1 MSDIIDSLDG
11 LASMCHE
18 YPSDPHNTEMYG
30 KIISKCSEL
39 AYQYLRTDYY
49 VPPTVGRMVY
59 RKYGDGGD
67 IHINRT
73 LQEICSKGRSMDAI
87 ISRQRVK
94 DINLDNFAFVIDRS
108 AAITAKGLSRNTGAH
123 IDRSNNPE
131 ILEKIAAISILES
144 IKKTSDIIDI
154 VTYGKNVEGPFN
166 EQQYTYRNM
175 LLDRGKGANRL
186 DHALAR
192 LLQLQWDRR
201 PGVKHLVILTS
212 GMPETGRMNLLDD
225 IEVQET
231 VLQYLD
237 HMQKRGVRILYLP
250 VIVDETFAN
259 KRVGS
264 HSPRSFAQKITRLGI
279 PIAELGDL
287 ETLPDVLRDGF
298 KQMLS
303 CRMHVSLF
311 E

>member
-1 MSDIIDSLDG
+1 MPDIIDSLDG

-18 YPSDPHNTEMYG
+18 YPSDPHNTEMYAR
-30 KIISKCSEL
+30 IVSMCSEL

-49 VPPTVGRMVY
+49 IPPAVGRMVY
-59 RKYGDGGD
+59 RKYGAGGN

-73 LQEICSKGRSMDAI
+73 MQEICSKGRSLEAI
-87 ISRQRVK
+87 VSRQRVK
-94 DINLDNFAFVIDRS
+94 DIKLDNFAFVIDRS
-108 AAITAKGLSRNTGAH
+108 DAITAKGLGRKTGTH
-123 IDRSNNPE
+123 IDVSNNPE
-131 ILEKIAAISILES
+131 IIEKIAAISILES
-144 IKKTSDIIDI
+144 IKKTSDVIDI
-154 VTYGKNVEGPFN
+154 VTYGKDVEGPLN
-166 EQQYTYRNM
+166 EQQYTYNEM
-175 LLDRGKGANRL
+175 LLDGGEGANRL
-186 DHALAR
+186 DLALAR

-201 PGVKHLVILTS
+201 PGVKHLIILTS

-231 VLQYLD
+231 VLQYLN
-237 HMQKRGVRILYLP
+237 HMQKRGVRALYLP
-250 VIVDETFAN
+250 VITDEGFAN

-264 HSPRSFAQKITRLGI
+264 HSPRSFSQKIARIGI
-279 PIAELGDL
+279 PTAELGDL
-287 ETLPDVLRDGF
+287 DTLPDVLRSGF

>member
-1 MSDIIDSLDG
+1 MPNIIESLDG

-18 YPSDPHNTEMYG
+18 YPSDPYNTELYG
-30 KIISKCSEL
+30 KIVSTCSEL
-39 AYQYLRTDYY
+39 AYKYLRTDYY

-73 LQEICSKGRSMDAI
+73 VQEICSKGRSMDAI

-94 DINLDNFAFVIDRS
+94 DVRLSNVAFVIDRS
-108 AAITAKGLSRNTGAH
+108 DVITAKGLSRKIGTH
-123 IDRSNNPE
+123 IGESKNPE
-131 ILEKIAAISILES
+131 ILEKIATISILES
-144 IKKTSDIIDI
+144 IKKTSDVIDI
-154 VTYGKNVEGPFN
+154 VTYGNDVKGPLN
-166 EQQYTYRNM
+166 EQQYTYREI
-175 LLDRGKGANRL
+175 LLDEGGGANRL
-186 DHALAR
+186 DLALAR
-192 LLQLQWDRR
+192 LLQLHWDQR
-201 PGVKHLVILTS
+201 PGVKHLIILTS

-225 IEVQET
+225 IEVQES

-250 VIVDETFAN
+250 VLVDETFAN

-264 HSPRSFAQKITRLGI
+264 HSPRSFAQKIAHIGI
-279 PIAELGDL
+279 PTVELGDL
-287 ETLPDVLRDGF
+287 QTLPDTIRDGF

>member
-18 YPSDPHNTEMYG
+18 YPSDPHNTELYG
-30 KIISKCSEL
+30 KIVSACSEL

-49 VPPTVGRMVY
+49 IPPTVGRMVY

-73 LQEICSKGRSMDAI
+73 VQEICTKGRSMDAI
-87 ISRQRVK
+87 VSRQRVK
-94 DINLDNFAFVIDRS
+94 DIRMDNFAFVIDRS
-108 AAITAKGLSRNTGAH
+108 DVITAKGLGRKIGAH
-123 IDRSNNPE
+123 IGESKNPE
-131 ILEKIAAISILES
+131 ILENIAAISILEN
-144 IKKTSDIIDI
+144 IKKTSDVIDI
-154 VTYGKNVEGPFN
+154 VTYGNDAEGPFN
-166 EQQYTYRNM
+166 EQQYTYRDM
-175 LLDRGKGANRL
+175 LLDVGKGANRL
-186 DHALAR
+186 DLALAR
-192 LLQLQWDRR
+192 LLQLHWDRR
-201 PGVKHLVILTS
+201 PGVKHLIILTS

-237 HMQKRGVRILYLP
+237 HMQKRRVRTLYLP
-250 VIVDETFAN
+250 VITDEGFAN

-264 HSPRSFAQKITRLGI
+264 HSPRSFAQKIARIGI
-279 PIAELGDL
+279 PTAELGDL
-287 ETLPDVLRDGF
+287 QMLPDVLRDGF

>member
-1 MSDIIDSLDG
+1 MPDIIESLDG

-18 YPSDPHNTEMYG
+18 YPSDPYNTELYG
-30 KIISKCSEL
+30 KIVSTCSEL
-39 AYQYLRTDYY
+39 AYKYLRTDYY
-49 VPPTVGRMVY
+49 IPPTVGRMVY
-59 RKYGDGGD
+59 RKYNDGGE

-73 LQEICSKGRSMDAI
+73 IQEICSKGRSMDAI

-94 DINLDNFAFVIDRS
+94 DIRMDNFAFVIDRS
-108 AAITAKGLSRNTGAH
+108 DLFTSKVSRKAGTH
-123 IDRSNNPE
+123 IDASKNLKT
-131 ILEKIAAISILES
+131 LEDIAAISILES

-154 VTYGKNVEGPFN
+154 VTYGNDVKGPFN
-166 EQQYTYRNM
+166 EQQHTYRKM
-175 LLDRGKGANRL
+175 LLDEGEGANRL
-186 DHALAR
+186 DLALAR

-225 IEVQET
+225 IEVQES

-237 HMQKRGVRILYLP
+237 HMQKRGVRILYIP
-250 VIVDETFAN
+250 VMVDEEFAN

-264 HSPRSFAQKITRLGI
+264 HSPRSFAQKIARIGI

-287 ETLPDVLRDGF
+287 ETLPEVIRDGL

>member
-1 MSDIIDSLDG
+1 MSDIIASLDG

-18 YPSDPHNTEMYG
+18 YPSDPHNTELYG
-30 KIISKCSEL
+30 RIVSMCSEL

-49 VPPTVGRMVY
+49 IPPTVGRMVY
-59 RKYGDGGD
+59 RKYGDGGN

-73 LQEICSKGRSMDAI
+73 VQEICSKGRSMDAI
-87 ISRQRVK
+87 VSRQRVK
-94 DINLDNFAFVIDRS
+94 DVRLNNFAFVIDRS
-108 AAITAKGLSRNTGAH
+108 DVITAKGMSRKIGTNIG
-123 IDRSNNPE
+123 ISNNPE

-144 IKKTSDIIDI
+144 IKKTADVID
-154 VTYGKNVEGPFN
+154 VLTYGNDVKGPFN
-166 EQQYTYRNM
+166 EQQYTYREM
-175 LLDRGKGANRL
+175 LLDVGKGANRL
-186 DHALAR
+186 DLALAR

-201 PGVKHLVILTS
+201 PGVKHLIILTS
-212 GMPETGRMNLLDD
+212 GMPETGRMDLLDD
-225 IEVQET
+225 IEVQES
-231 VLQYLD
+231 VLQYLN

-264 HSPRSFAQKITRLGI
+264 HSPRSFAQKIARIGI
-279 PIAELGDL
+279 PTAELGDL
-287 ETLPDVLRDGF
+287 QTLPDILRDGF

-303 CRMHVSLF
+303 CRMHVALF

>member
-1 MSDIIDSLDG
+1 MSDIIASLDG

-18 YPSDPHNTEMYG
+18 YPSDPYNTELYG
-30 KIISKCSEL
+30 KIVSTCSEL

-73 LQEICSKGRSMDAI
+73 VQEICSKGRSMDAI
-87 ISRQRVK
+87 VSRQRVK
-94 DINLDNFAFVIDRS
+94 DIHLENFAFVIDRS
-108 AAITAKGLSRNTGAH
+108 DAITAKGLSRKIGTH
-123 IDRSNNPE
+123 IGESKNPE
-131 ILEKIAAISILES
+131 IIEKIAAISILES
-144 IKKTSDIIDI
+144 IKKTSDVIDI
-154 VTYGKNVEGPFN
+154 VTYGNDIEGPFN
-166 EQQYTYRNM
+166 EQQYTYREM
-175 LLDRGKGANRL
+175 LLDEGEGANRL
-186 DHALAR
+186 DLALAR
-192 LLQLQWDRR
+192 LLQLHWDRR
-201 PGVKHLVILTS
+201 PGIKHLVILTS

-225 IEVQET
+225 IEVQESA
-231 VLQYLD
+231 LQYLD
-237 HMQKRGVRILYLP
+237 HMQKQGVRILYLP

-264 HSPRSFAQKITRLGI
+264 HSPRSFAQKIARIGI
-279 PIAELGDL
+279 PTVELEDL
-287 ETLPDVLRDGF
+287 QTLPDILRDGF

>member
-1 MSDIIDSLDG
+1 MPNIIESLDG
-11 LASMCHE
+11 LVSMCYE
-18 YPSDPHNTEMYG
+18 YPSDPYNTELYG
-30 KIISKCSEL
+30 KIVSTCSEL

-59 RKYGDGGD
+59 RKYGEGGN

-73 LQEICSKGRSMDAI
+73 IQEICSKGRSLDAI
-87 ISRQRVK
+87 VSRQRVK

-108 AAITAKGLSRNTGAH
+108 AAITAEGLGRKTGTH
-123 IDRSNNPE
+123 IGGSKNPE
-131 ILEKIAAISILES
+131 IIEKIAAISILES
-144 IKKTSDIIDI
+144 IKKTSDVIDI
-154 VTYGKNVEGPFN
+154 VTYGKDIEGPLN
-166 EQQYTYRNM
+166 EQQYTYRDM
-175 LLDRGKGANRL
+175 LLDQGEGANRL
-186 DHALAR
+186 DLALAR

-201 PGVKHLVILTS
+201 PGVKHLIILTS

-237 HMQKRGVRILYLP
+237 HMQKKGVRTLYLP
-250 VIVDETFAN
+250 VITDEGFAN

-264 HSPRSFAQKITRLGI
+264 HSPRSFAHKIAHIGI
-279 PIAELGDL
+279 PTAELGDL
-287 ETLPDVLRDGF
+287 QTLPDVLRNGF